1 MGKALVIKNVSFSGN
16 KIETVTF
23 SDKGCTDVEVT
34 PSTISFNA
42 IGATETL
49 TVVLTPSD
57 TTDEVSYASSN
68 ENVATVANGVVTC
81 VGIGTATITVTCG
94 SASATCTVTA
104 NNMEYNDLDWNVGL
118 PSEYSTDGLLMG
130 IIDSSTGV
138 VIFAG
143 SDIAVS
149 STKGEVWTDGL
160 TVSAMR
166 IPSGADTVKVTM
178 ESFIGNSMRLQ
189 WFNSKSKPYAS
200 FPNSIAYIGAS
211 SFAEIKAVGNTFTV
225 PDGADS
231 FLVFVITNDSRAK
244 KTDTSDVASAAN
256 IQIFAE
262 KSE

>member
-1 MGKALVIKNVSFSGN
+1 MGKALVIKNVNFGTN
-16 KIETVTF
+16 KIETVSF
-23 SDKGCTDVEVT
+23 SDKGCTGVDVSPSSVT
-34 PSTISFNA
+34 FDE
-42 IGATETL
+42 IGDTQTL
-49 TVVLTPSD
+49 TVVLTPAD
-57 TTDEVSYASSN
+57 TTDTVSYASSD
-68 ENVATVANGVVTC
+68 ETVCTVSDGVVTC
-81 VGIGTATITVTCG
+81 VGVGTATITVTCG
-94 SASATCTVTA
+94 SVSDTCTVDAT
-104 NNMEYNDLDWNVGL
+104 ELEFTGLDWNVGL

-130 IIDSSTGV
+130 IIDSSAGV

-166 IPSGADTVKVTM
+166 IPSGADTIKVTM

-189 WFNSKSKPYAS
+189 WFNSKSKPYSS

-262 KSE
+262 KSA